1 MYNFK
6 RTMRKVEKAIKKF
19 IRELTLDQAI
29 LIALAIIFTGI
40 SAKNIIGAIPLKV
53 VPAPV
58 VPSTTQSISSASS
71 TSNQTQKKRTDSILA
86 DDNIT
91 VDDINFIITINT
103 GYEENKG
110 SIFKDKGQLF
120 YNIASDYNINSMLLL
135 VVTAYNVGWD
145 CVPSDISVENEDS
158 TPTES
163 FKIIIKGIA
172 EDIASYH
179 NDFEC
184 NSIDDLVSNGYAN
197 EAWGDAIK
205 SSLDNFYV
213 QINGGGNAL

>member
-6 RTMRKVEKAIKKF
+6 RTMRKVEKVIKKF

-40 SAKNIIGAIPLKV
+40 SAKNIIGVIPPKV

-58 VPSTTQSISSASS
+58 VPSTTQSMSNTSS

-86 DDNIT
+86 DDDIT
-91 VDDINFIITINT
+91 VNDINSIITINT
-103 GYEENKG
+103 SYEENKG

-163 FKIIIKGIA
+163 FKRIIKGIA
-172 EDIASYH
+172 EEIALYH
-179 NDFEC
+179 NDLEC

>member
-40 SAKNIIGAIPLKV
+40 SAKNIIGAIPTKV

-71 TSNQTQKKRTDSILA
+71 TSNQTQKKRTDSILV

-91 VDDINFIITINT
+91 VDDINFLISINT
-103 GYEENKG
+103 SYKENKG

-163 FKIIIKGIA
+163 FKRIIKDIA
-172 EDIASYH
+172 EEIALYH
-179 NDFEC
+179 NDLEC

-213 QINGGGNAL
+213 QINGGGNTL

>member
-40 SAKNIIGAIPLKV
+40 SAKNIIGAIPPKV

-145 CVPSDISVENEDS
+145 CIPSDISVENEDS

-179 NDFEC
+179 NDLEC
-184 NSIDDLVSNGYAN
+184 NNIDDLVFNGYAN

>member
-40 SAKNIIGAIPLKV
+40 SAKNIIGAIPPKV

-145 CVPSDISVENEDS
+145 CIPSDISVENEDS